1 MPKLLES
8 KTYPAVIGGCTG
20 DGLGVARIDGEVVFV
35 KDALRGE
42 EGDVSIEHVGH
53 NAAWGRLVSRRVSS
67 PARLAP
73 DCPFYVDC
81 GGCCF
86 RHMTYAEELEV
97 KRLRVEDALRR
108 IGGTEL
114 AIPVIHGAENT
125 TRYRNKVQFP
135 VAGGAIGFYQS
146 RSHRVVDIEDCLLQP
161 ERAAAC
167 RRAVKGWMEQF
178 SVPPYEEKS
187 HTGLVRHLYL
197 RFNRAG
203 ETLCCLVVN
212 GKSVPRADRL
222 AQELRKA
229 CPGLAGLVLSE
240 NTGRTNVVLG
250 KSFRV
255 LWGRDWLEE
264 TLCGLTF
271 RLSVPSFFQVN
282 RDQTEVLYS
291 RALALAGLSGTET
304 VLDLY
309 CGIGTVS
316 LCMARKAKRV
326 IGAEIVHQAVED
338 ARNNA
343 RRNSLQNAEFFCGDA
358 GAVAKRLA
366 AEGVRPEVVCV
377 DPPRKGLSPEVP
389 AVLAGMGPEKIVYIS
404 CDPATL
410 ARDVGR
416 FRQLGYDVRTA
427 EAVDMFPRTGHV
439 ETVCLLSKLKAEHHI
454 EVDLNLDELDLTAA
468 ESKATYEEIKAYV
481 QENFGLNVSS
491 LYISQVKR
499 KCGLEVGENYNLA
512 KSENAK
518 VPTCPPEKE
527 KAIRAALEY
536 FRMIGGGGRK

>member
-1 MPKLLES
+1 MTNLLKS

-20 DGLGVARIDGEVVFV
+20 DGLGVARISGEVVFV

-42 EGDVSIEHVGH
+42 EGNVYIEHVGH
-53 NAAWGRLVSRRVSS
+53 NAAWGRLTDRRVTS
-67 PARLAP
+67 PARLTP
-73 DCPFYVDC
+73 DCPCFEDC

-97 KRLRVEDALRR
+97 KRLRVENALQR
-108 IGGTEL
+108 IGGVDI
-114 AIPVIHGAENT
+114 AVSVIHGAENT
-125 TRYRNKVQFP
+125 RRYRNKVQFP
-135 VAGGAIGFYQS
+135 VSGGAIGYYQA
-146 RSHRVVDIEDCLLQP
+146 RSHQVVDIEDCLLQP

-167 RRAVKGWMEQF
+167 RRAVKGWMEEF

-203 ETLCCLVVN
+203 ETLCCLIVN
-212 GKSVPRADRL
+212 GRSVPRADRL
-222 AQELRKA
+222 VQELRKV

-271 RLSVPSFFQVN
+271 RLSVPSFFQIN
-282 RDQTEVLYS
+282 RDQTEVLYA
-291 RALALAGLSGTET
+291 RALELAGLSGAET

-316 LCMARKAKRV
+316 LCMAKKARRV
-326 IGAEIVHQAVED
+326 IGAEIVPQAVED

-343 RRNSLQNAEFFCGDA
+343 QRNSLQNAEFFCGDA

-366 AEGVRPEVVCV
+366 AERVKPDVICV
-377 DPPRKGLSPEVP
+377 DPPRKGLAPEVP
-389 AVLAGMGPEKIVYIS
+389 DVLAGMEPEKIVYIS

-410 ARDVGR
+410 ARDAGR
-416 FRQLGYDVRTA
+416 LSQLGYNVQTA
-427 EAVDMFPRTGHV
+427 EAVDLFPRTGHV
-439 ETVCLLSKLKAEHHI
+439 ETIVLL
-454 EVDLNLDELDLTAA
+454 
-468 ESKATYEEIKAYV
+468 
-481 QENFGLNVSS
+481 QRENS
-491 LYISQVKR
+491 
-499 KCGLEVGENYNLA
+499 
-512 KSENAK
+512 
-518 VPTCPPEKE
+518 
-527 KAIRAALEY
+527 
-536 FRMIGGGGRK
+536 

>member
-1 MPKLLES
+1 MPKLLEGN
-8 KTYPAVIGGCTG
+8 TYSAVVGGCTG
-20 DGLGVARIDGEVVFV
+20 DGLGVARIAGEVVFV

-42 EGDVSIEHVGH
+42 EGDILIEHVGH
-53 NAAWGRLVSRRVSS
+53 NAAWGRLTDRRATS
-67 PARLAP
+67 PARLTP
-73 DCPFYVDC
+73 DCPCFEDC

-86 RHMTYAEELEV
+86 RHMTYPEELEV

-108 IGGTEL
+108 IGG
-114 AIPVIHGAENT
+114 ADIAVPVIHGAENT
-125 TRYRNKVQFP
+125 ERYRNKVQFP
-135 VAGGAIGFYQS
+135 VAGRPSPAGGAIGYYQA
-146 RSHRVVDIEDCLLQP
+146 RSHQVVDIEDCLLQP

-167 RRAVKGWMEQF
+167 RGAVKRWMEEF

-212 GKSVPRADRL
+212 GRSVPHADRL
-222 AQELRKA
+222 AQELRRV

-264 TLCGLTF
+264 TLCGMIF

-282 RDQTEVLYS
+282 QDQTEVLYA
-291 RALALAGLSGTET
+291 RALELAGLSGAET

-316 LCMARKAKRV
+316 LCMAKKAKRV
-326 IGAEIVHQAVED
+326 IGAEIVPQAVED

-343 RRNSLQNAEFFCGDA
+343 QRNGLQNAEFFCGDA
-358 GAVAKRLA
+358 GAVANRLA
-366 AEGVRPEVVCV
+366 SEGVRPDVVCV
-377 DPPRKGLSPEVP
+377 DPPRKGLAPEVP
-389 AVLAGMGPEKIVYIS
+389 GILAGMGPERIVYIS

-416 FRQLGYDVRTA
+416 FSQLGYNVQTA

-439 ETVCLLSKLKAEHHI
+439 EAIVLL
-454 EVDLNLDELDLTAA
+454 
-468 ESKATYEEIKAYV
+468 
-481 QENFGLNVSS
+481 QRENS
-491 LYISQVKR
+491 
-499 KCGLEVGENYNLA
+499 
-512 KSENAK
+512 
-518 VPTCPPEKE
+518 
-527 KAIRAALEY
+527 
-536 FRMIGGGGRK
+536 

>member
-1 MPKLLES
+1 MPKLLEG
-8 KTYPAVIGGCTG
+8 KTYSAVVGGCTG

-42 EGDVSIEHVGH
+42 EGDVFIEHVGH
-53 NAAWGRLVSRRVSS
+53 NAAWGRLVNRRVTS

-73 DCPFYVDC
+73 DCSYYADC

-108 IGGTEL
+108 IGGADT
-114 AIPVIHGAENT
+114 AVSVIHGAEHT
-125 TRYRNKVQFP
+125 RRYRNKVQFP
-135 VAGGAIGFYQS
+135 VAGRPSPAGGAIGYYQA

-167 RRAVKGWMEQF
+167 RRAVMGWMEEF

-212 GKSVPRADRL
+212 GKSIPRADRL

-240 NTGRTNVVLG
+240 NTGRTNVILG

-282 RDQTEVLYS
+282 RDQTEVLYT
-291 RALALAGLSGTET
+291 RALELAGLNGGET

-316 LCMARKAKRV
+316 LCMARRAKRV
-326 IGAEIVHQAVED
+326 IGAEIVPQAVED
-338 ARNNA
+338 AKSNA
-343 RRNSLQNAEFFCGDA
+343 RRNGLQNAEFFCGDA

-366 AEGVRPEVVCV
+366 EEGVKPDVVCV
-377 DPPRKGLSPEVP
+377 DPPRKGLAPEVP
-389 AVLAGMGPEKIVYIS
+389 GILAGMGPERIVYIS

-416 FRQLGYDVRTA
+416 FRPLGYHVQAA
-427 EAVDMFPRTGHV
+427 EAVDLFPRTGHI
-439 ETVCLLSKLKAEHHI
+439 ETACLLTKLSG
-454 EVDLNLDELDLTAA
+454 AA
-468 ESKATYEEIKAYV
+468 Y
-481 QENFGLNVSS
+481 
-491 LYISQVKR
+491 
-499 KCGLEVGENYNLA
+499 
-512 KSENAK
+512 
-518 VPTCPPEKE
+518 
-527 KAIRAALEY
+527 
-536 FRMIGGGGRK
+536 